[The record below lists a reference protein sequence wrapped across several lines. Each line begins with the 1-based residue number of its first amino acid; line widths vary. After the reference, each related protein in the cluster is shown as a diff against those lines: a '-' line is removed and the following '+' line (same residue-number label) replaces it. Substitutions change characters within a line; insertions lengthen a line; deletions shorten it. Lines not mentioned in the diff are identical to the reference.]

1 MYAVIKLSGKQY
13 KVEPGMVFET
23 DRLDGDQG
31 SSIVLDEDVLLV
43 NDGEELK
50 VGTPSVAGAKV
61 ELEILDH
68 MRGKKVI
75 AFKMKR
81 RKRYRVKQGHRQE
94 LTRVSVKDIS
104 VD

>member
-31 SSIVLDEDVLLV
+31 SSIVLDQDVLLV
-43 NDGEELK
+43 NDGQEVK
-50 VGTPSVAGAKV
+50 VGTPTVAGAKV
-61 ELEILDH
+61 ELEVTEHL
-68 MRGKKVI
+68 RAKKIVV
-75 AFKMKR
+75 FKMKR

-94 LTRVSVKDIS
+94 LTRVTVKDIS

>member
-31 SSIVLDEDVLLV
+31 DSIVLDEDVLLV
-43 NDGEELK
+43 NDGQELK
-50 VGTPSVAGAKV
+50 VGTPSVVGATV
-61 ELEILDH
+61 ELEVVEHL
-68 MRGKKVI
+68 RGEKLVV
-75 AFKMKR
+75 FKMKR

-94 LTRVSVKDIS
+94 LTRVAVKNINLG
-104 VD
+104 

>member
-31 SSIVLDEDVLLV
+31 TSIILDEDVLLV
-43 NDGEELK
+43 NDGQELK
-50 VGTPSVAGAKV
+50 VGTPSVAGATV
-61 ELEILDH
+61 ELEVLEHLRD
-68 MRGKKVI
+68 KKIIV
-75 AFKMKR
+75 FKMKR

-94 LTRVSVKDIS
+94 LTRVAVKDIS
-104 VD
+104 VA